1 MKLFS
6 GFLLGLMLF
15 ATMLTFGQTTKQYDI
30 KWNAAVSADSVKYWE
45 VYMEKRTVNSG
56 FTIVDGMEYA
66 ATLETFKLANV
77 TNTGQTA
84 PSYTFTVS
92 TDGGWMVA
100 GIIANNDIRSQ
111 VGASTS
117 TKNAK
122 KPGKPT
128 GVTITPK

>member
-6 GFLLGLMLF
+6 GILLALLLF
-15 ATMLTFGQTTKQYDI
+15 TVTIFGQTTKQYDI
-30 KWNAAVSADSVKYWE
+30 KWNAAASIDSVKYWE
-45 VYMEKRTVNSG
+45 VYMEKRAVNSG
-56 FTIVDGMEYA
+56 FTIVDGMEYVA
-66 ATLETFKLANV
+66 GLETFKLANV

-84 PSYTFTVS
+84 PSYTFTVP

-100 GIIANNDIRSQ
+100 GVIANNDIRSQ
-111 VGASTS
+111 LGASAS